1 MKTRN
6 GFVSNSSTSSFIC
19 NVCGAVEAGRDLCLS
34 DVEMVECQHGHTFHI
49 DCVEFSEEGKKILE
63 DDEDGDKRY
72 EFPEIHCPVCRL
84 EKAPDDDVMD
94 YLLLKVGQSRIEIV
108 QEMKEKYGTMGKFY
122 EVLKTLKV
130 RK

>member
-1 MKTRN
+1 M
-6 GFVSNSSTSSFIC
+6 
-19 NVCGAVEAGRDLCLS
+19 
-34 DVEMVECQHGHTFHI
+34 
-49 DCVEFSEEGKKILE
+49 
-63 DDEDGDKRY
+63 
-72 EFPEIHCPVCRL
+72 HCPVCRL